1 MRLRSDTASLDPEWS
16 TIIECVSYVIRCHRE
31 SENTVV
37 PVGVSLSWCLGT
49 RPIVRVNLRFSGCL
63 AYLPRMNV
71 FVTGGA
77 GYIGSVC
84 VEELINAGHQV
95 TVFDNLTEGHRSAV
109 DKRARF
115 QQGDLS
121 DQELISRSVREARAD
136 AVMHF
141 AANAL
146 VGESMTNPGK
156 YFGNNVGN
164 GVKLLEACVAGGVK
178 KFVFSSTCATYGPP
192 DRVPMTE
199 DLPQRPINPYGESK
213 LMFEKVLQWY
223 RQLHGLEFVALRYFN
238 AAGAT
243 EQFGEHHRIETHL
256 IPNVLKVALGQSPQC
271 EIYGT
276 DYETPDGT
284 CVRDYIHIVDL
295 AQAHILALTPGKEG
309 FFNLG
314 NGDGYSV
321 REVIKMCEKVSA
333 KKIPAVEKPRRP
345 GDPPKL
351 VAAADKA
358 KRELGWKPKLA
369 KLEDIITSAW
379 RWHQKHPTGYP
390 D

>member
-1 MRLRSDTASLDPEWS
+1 
-16 TIIECVSYVIRCHRE
+16 
-31 SENTVV
+31 
-37 PVGVSLSWCLGT
+37 
-49 RPIVRVNLRFSGCL
+49 
-63 AYLPRMNV
+63 MNM

-77 GYIGSVC
+77 GYIGSIC
-84 VEELINAGHQV
+84 VEQLLNAGHQV

-109 DKRARF
+109 DPRARF
-115 QQGDLS
+115 IQGDLS
-121 DQELISRSVREARAD
+121 DQELVTRSLRDAGAA

-141 AANAL
+141 AAFAL

-156 YFGNNVGN
+156 YFTNNVGN
-164 GVKLLEACVAGGVK
+164 GVKLLEACTAAGIR

-243 EQFGEHHRIETHL
+243 EKFGEHHRIETHL
-256 IPNVLKVALGQSPQC
+256 IPNVLKVALGQAPQC

-276 DYETPDGT
+276 DYPTPDGT
-284 CVRDYIHIVDL
+284 CIRDYIHIVDL
-295 AQAHILALTPGKEG
+295 AQAHILALAPGRQG
-309 FFNLG
+309 FYNLG

-321 REVIKMCEKVSA
+321 RQVIEMCEKVSGRP
-333 KKIPAVEKPRRP
+333 IPAVEKPRRP
-345 GDPPKL
+345 GDPPRL
-351 VAAADKA
+351 VAAAGLA
-358 KRELGWKPKLA
+358 KDELGWKPRLPR
-369 KLEDIITSAW
+369 LEEIITSAW
-379 RWHQKHPTGYP
+379 LWHQRHPQGYP